1 MQNHANKS
9 IKKIA
14 PVAVGAF
21 AALMLVGAASE
32 QAFAVAFLDLEC
44 GLTPSNSQGKCGW
57 VGKGEVQNAFGWNN
71 ARLQQAAP
79 GVDFEYTEEAT
90 YDVTLQWFSDSFSRT
105 DSDDESTNCEPN
117 PDSSAP
123 PGKSFICT
131 TTHEVTTEKT
141 SSIDAAINAD
151 PRQSPKQFTGFKLV
165 DISITE
171 SGNVPNE
178 GDSCPNGGPDSECT
192 VTSVEQTGSGD
203 STFRAVSGSD
213 ESNPIAVTIQ

>member
-90 YDVTLQWFSDSFSRT
+90 YDVKVKWDSEFSSGSDRT
-105 DSDDESTNCEPN
+105 DPEEGVTCEPTGGR
-117 PDSSAP
+117 PAYH
-123 PGKSFICT
+123 CT
-131 TTHEVTTEKT
+131 QTHEVTTTKT
-141 SSIDAAINAD
+141 SSIDATVNAD

-165 DISITE
+165 DVSITE
-171 SGNVPNE
+171 DGNVPTE
-178 GDSCPNGGPDSECT
+178 GDSCPNGGPDSGCT

-203 STFRAVSGSD
+203 STFRAVSGGD